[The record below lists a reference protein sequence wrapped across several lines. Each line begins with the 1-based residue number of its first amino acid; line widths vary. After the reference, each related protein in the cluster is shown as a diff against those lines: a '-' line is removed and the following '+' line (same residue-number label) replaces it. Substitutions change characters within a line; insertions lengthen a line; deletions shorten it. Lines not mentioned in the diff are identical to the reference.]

1 MASSLGKELLNSDAE
16 ARIWVFEEAIRCTK
30 ERVEIVDEEGA
41 KMVMERRRKRLEDAG
56 ITKKNA
62 WQIMSSAS
70 WYIDTMLAFAMEV
83 GRE

>member
-1 MASSLGKELLNSDAE
+1 MASSLAAELSNLDAE
-16 ARIWVFEEAIRCTK
+16 GRIWVFEEAIRCTK
-30 ERVEIVDEEGA
+30 ERVEMVDEESA
-41 KMVMERRRKRLEDAG
+41 KMVMERRRRRLEEAG
-56 ITKKNA
+56 ITKKIA